1 MRPVVLSLIVGGAS
15 AGFINSGTPAGVP
28 VTSDCA
34 LRQLAWEYGKSLR
47 PDRGDFTSLF
57 DALQLHVCNL
67 TRPSTQDAWSPAS
80 FDLPSDTQTV
90 IYADAQGGLDS
101 NDGNSPSTAVQSL
114 EHAIALSRDSSVARP
129 VAVVLSEGTYFL
141 SGTIELTA
149 EDSDLIIQNAPGER
163 ASISGGV
170 ALEDLEW
177 APYGE
182 GFEGWQTFESH
193 NAVYGKADAKKNNSA
208 TQYLGDFS
216 SAEDC
221 GAAAAAAGQLA
232 WSWHD
237 PSFGSDDFASS
248 CFAIIDGSWQLT
260 PEEGT
265 VCAYWARSNT
275 HVAELQSLNL
285 FPTGSFNGLRVDGR
299 RAVRARYPDGD
310 PEKLGGAFSSQDASM
325 GDGSCISSPIHPS
338 LRYPS
343 I

>member
-1 MRPVVLSLIVGGAS
+1 MLVCNFHVQFTGVFVRSPSAYPWNCELIV
-15 AGFINSGTPAGVP
+15 ITQR
-28 VTSDCA
+28 TS
-34 LRQLAWEYGKSLR
+34 Y
-47 PDRGDFTSLF
+47 
-57 DALQLHVCNL
+57 H
-67 TRPSTQDAWSPAS
+67 
-80 FDLPSDTQTV
+80 LP
-90 IYADAQGGLDS
+90 LD
-101 NDGNSPSTAVQSL
+101 
-114 EHAIALSRDSSVARP
+114 
-129 VAVVLSEGTYFL
+129 
-141 SGTIELTA
+141 
-149 EDSDLIIQNAPGER
+149 
-163 ASISGGV
+163 
-170 ALEDLEW
+170 
-177 APYGE
+177 
-182 GFEGWQTFESH
+182 
-193 NAVYGKADAKKNNSA
+193 NSA

-343 I
+343 IY